1 MRVKRFVLPN
11 TVINIRK
18 RIKRILSYLY
28 AYSPIG
34 YLLVGL
40 HAISRQK
47 KTYQYEVSLCLIFK
61 DEAPYLKEWLEYHIL
76 IGIDHFYLYNN
87 NSTDNFVE
95 ILEPYIRSG
104 KVTLTNWA
112 QNYSQIGA
120 YEHCYNMSKNETH
133 WLGYLDTDE
142 FFNLIVDGGGG
153 NNIKE
158 FLKKYATYPSVF
170 FFWRFFGVSGIMKE
184 DISRLV
190 VEQFTSC
197 WPYLCNTGKSFINND
212 YYFRTIGIH
221 QQEAKYLGMPLYG
234 IAVNKMFCPYMEAF
248 PEKIKPK
255 AYINHYWSKSLENAV
270 YKTYKRTDPADKE
283 LEKIRRENGIDFFE
297 LQCADKD
304 FSIQRWL
311 VNLKEKLSDN

>member
-1 MRVKRFVLPN
+1 MP
-11 TVINIRK
+11 IR
-18 RIKRILSYLY
+18 LSGTYWLDYMLY
-28 AYSPIG
+28 PD
-34 YLLVGL
+34 
-40 HAISRQK
+40 K

-153 NNIKE
+153 
-158 FLKKYATYPSVF
+158 
-170 FFWRFFGVSGIMKE
+170 
-184 DISRLV
+184 
-190 VEQFTSC
+190 
-197 WPYLCNTGKSFINND
+197 
-212 YYFRTIGIH
+212 
-221 QQEAKYLGMPLYG
+221 
-234 IAVNKMFCPYMEAF
+234 
-248 PEKIKPK
+248 
-255 AYINHYWSKSLENAV
+255 
-270 YKTYKRTDPADKE
+270 
-283 LEKIRRENGIDFFE
+283 RE
-297 LQCADKD
+297 
-304 FSIQRWL
+304 
-311 VNLKEKLSDN
+311 